1 MLCEIQLLCL
11 LVCSENDSLWILP
24 YDPGHCLFY
33 DLRCSQV
40 GNTTLRLFFLINNPL
55 NKAAEQVAHQPNMT
69 GHPLISDLSQP
80 MQTGRS
86 KVAGAP
92 CTDIFVNSSGRGDL
106 ALQL

>member
-1 MLCEIQLLCL
+1 M
-11 LVCSENDSLWILP
+11 SD
-24 YDPGHCLFY
+24 
-33 DLRCSQV
+33 
-40 GNTTLRLFFLINNPL
+40 NPL
-55 NKAAEQVAHQPNMT
+55 NTAAEQVALQPDTT

-86 KVAGAP
+86 KAAGAP